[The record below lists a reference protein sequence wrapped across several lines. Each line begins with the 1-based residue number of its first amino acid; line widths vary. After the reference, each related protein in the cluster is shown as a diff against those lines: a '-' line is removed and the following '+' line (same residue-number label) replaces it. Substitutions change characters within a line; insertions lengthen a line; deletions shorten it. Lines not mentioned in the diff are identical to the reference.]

1 MEALQRLVSQ
11 QRRVLHSTQ
20 IRQRPTVVSNTT
32 TSSSSSSSSN
42 GRVSP
47 RHRKK
52 RKVTTQAVDKK
63 NEKRFSLSFSKHATN
78 FVFDDELEYK
88 TRHIWIKRMNGM

>member
-1 MEALQRLVSQ
+1 LEALQRLVSQ

-20 IRQRPTVVSNTT
+20 IRQRPTGMSTT

-47 RHRKK
+47 RHLNK
-52 RKVTTQAVDKK
+52 RKVTTQAVDEK